1 MSACAARAVVVDA
14 IPLVIA
20 WASRSLTTE
29 WPAVRDLPHV
39 WWALDRRDNAGGKE
53 WPPMAYSKQFK
64 EQAMR
69 LVTDRG
75 YTPTAAARELGIPDN
90 TLISWL
96 RKAGWRKPAKGDNQP
111 VLPQTLSD
119 DPAVL
124 KVKLRQLEAEN
135 RRLRMERD
143 ILKKATAYF
152 ASQNLPVSP
161 LSMNDEESS
170 R

>member
-1 MSACAARAVVVDA
+1 
-14 IPLVIA
+14 
-20 WASRSLTTE
+20 
-29 WPAVRDLPHV
+29 
-39 WWALDRRDNAGGKE
+39 
-53 WPPMAYSKQFK
+53 MAYSKQFK

-69 LVTDRG
+69 LVIDRD

-90 TLISWL
+90 TLLSWL
-96 RKAGWRKPAKGDNQP
+96 RKAGWTKPDKAHNQP
-111 VLPQTLSD
+111 VLPDTLSD

-135 RRLRMERD
+135 RRLRMEKD

-152 ASQNLPVSP
+152 ASLNTSGLPS
-161 LSMNDEESS
+161 STGDEESS

>member
-1 MSACAARAVVVDA
+1 
-14 IPLVIA
+14 
-20 WASRSLTTE
+20 
-29 WPAVRDLPHV
+29 
-39 WWALDRRDNAGGKE
+39 
-53 WPPMAYSKQFK
+53 MAYSRQFK

-69 LVTDRG
+69 LVTERQ
-75 YTPTAAARELGIPDN
+75 YTPTAAARELGMPIN
-90 TLISWL
+90 TLFQWL
-96 RKAGWRKPAKGDNQP
+96 RKAGWQQPAKGDNEP

-135 RRLRMERD
+135 RRLRMEKD

-152 ASQNLPVSP
+152 ASLNASGLPS
-161 LSMNDEESS
+161 STDDEGSS

>member
-1 MSACAARAVVVDA
+1 
-14 IPLVIA
+14 
-20 WASRSLTTE
+20 
-29 WPAVRDLPHV
+29 
-39 WWALDRRDNAGGKE
+39 
-53 WPPMAYSKQFK
+53 MAYSRQFK

-69 LVTDRG
+69 LVTERS
-75 YTPTAAARELGIPDN
+75 YTPTAAARELGMPIN
-90 TLISWL
+90 TLNQWL
-96 RKAGWRKPAKGDNQP
+96 KKAGWQRDPARGDNQP

-135 RRLRMERD
+135 RRLRMEKE

-152 ASQNLPVSP
+152 ASQNLPGSP
-161 LSMNDEESS
+161 SSMNDEESS